1 MLIGK
6 AIRDKDKS
14 TLLVIPAVTA
24 KKLQI
29 EISKV
34 TMLLLNNFSGNRP
47 LVVPIF
53 HNEIVI
59 E

>member
-6 AIRDKDKS
+6 AIRDKNKS
-14 TLLVIPAVTA
+14 TLLVISAVTA

-34 TMLLLNNFSGNRP
+34 TMLLLDN
-47 LVVPIF
+47 LV
-53 HNEIVI
+53 ETGL
-59 E
+59 